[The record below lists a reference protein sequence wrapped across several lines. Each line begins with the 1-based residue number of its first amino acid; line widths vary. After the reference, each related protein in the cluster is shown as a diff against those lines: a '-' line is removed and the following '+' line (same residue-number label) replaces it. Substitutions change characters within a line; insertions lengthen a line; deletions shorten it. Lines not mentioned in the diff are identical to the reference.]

1 MNMYDPDSIESFER
15 VLLWRRIR
23 VVAKKLS
30 LPIALLAMAAGTFL
44 VINYGPSIWS
54 KRAGEQLLVNASAKA
69 VTPDSYHQVG
79 PWRVRDPQYRQAG
92 HFRVPAINGS

>member
-1 MNMYDPDSIESFER
+1 MYDPDSIESFER

-30 LPIALLAMAAGTFL
+30 LSIALLAMAAGTFM

-54 KRAGEQLLVNASAKA
+54 KRAGEQVLVSTPAKT
-69 VTPDSYHQVG
+69 VVSYRQVGRWRVRDTYRQVG
-79 PWRVRDPQYRQAG
+79 PWRVHSDE
-92 HFRVPAINGS
+92 GS

>member
-44 VINYGPSIWS
+44 VINYGPSMWS
-54 KRAGEQLLVNASAKA
+54 KRAGEQVLVSTPAKT
-69 VTPDSYHQVG
+69 VVS
-79 PWRVRDPQYRQAG
+79 YRQAG
-92 HFRVPAINGS
+92 RWRIRETYRPVGRWLVYSAEGS